1 MAGMATR
8 PLGQMINPERGRGM
22 PMRLLIRNITPDR
35 HGKYGVVRM
44 QKLPD
49 DPGRRADVDF
59 ALRTLEANGMLEWGD
74 PGTENEFF
82 VIMLK
87 DIYAAAAL
95 KAYATEIINDV
106 FGDSEYADDVLH
118 LAKRAGPDSRWCK
131 KPD

>member
-1 MAGMATR
+1 
-8 PLGQMINPERGRGM
+8 
-22 PMRLLIRNITPDR
+22 MRLIRNITRDNR
-35 HGKYGVVRM
+35 GKYGVVRM

-59 ALRTLEANGMLEWGD
+59 ALRTLEANGMMEWGE
-74 PGTENEFF
+74 PKSENEFF

-95 KAYATEIINDV
+95 KAYATAVLSDGG
-106 FGDSEYADDVLH
+106 GDEEYADDVLQ
-118 LAKRAGPDSRWCK
+118 LTKRAGPNSNWCK

>member
-1 MAGMATR
+1 
-8 PLGQMINPERGRGM
+8 
-22 PMRLLIRNITPDR
+22 MRLIRNITHDR
-35 HGKYGVVRM
+35 RGKYGVIRM

-49 DPGRRADVDF
+49 EPGRRADVDF
-59 ALRTLEANGMLEWGD
+59 ALRTLETNGMLEWGD

-95 KAYATEIINDV
+95 KAYAMAVLND
-106 FGDSEYADDVLH
+106 GDEKYDDEVLQ
-118 LAKRAGPDSRWCK
+118 LAKRAGPNSSRCK